1 MTRRAPKFITSGDDA
16 QPPKADHR
24 SMITSPHT
32 HVALNYVREQE
43 LRQAVSHPRSVT
55 DTRYV
60 SEEAP
65 TVGRLRRRLAQMHL
79 ASGSA

>member
-24 SMITSPHT
+24 SMMTSPHT

-43 LRQAVSHPRSVT
+43 LRQAVSHPHSVA

-79 ASGSA
+79 ASASA